1 MHYAYSRSVL
11 KIRVAFLSA
20 LDTAHK
26 NYNFDKPPVSKH
38 INCLVEGGFGRN
50 LERSLCAPER

>member
-1 MHYAYSRSVL
+1 ML

-50 LERSLCAPER
+50 LERSLCAPEW